1 MDIIE
6 AISNLP
12 LETLAALA
20 AGYLGYRLAYVGLD
34 GTHRNVDTVF
44 GIIVFATIG
53 MATSALVS
61 ELDYDR
67 PWPQVSGLPVALL
80 AAMVWRGK
88 LSAWVSTALRLARIS
103 TSDQHLTA
111 WDTVRSNP
119 RDGVTAVLAVLDDGS
134 AVASDDIRRFAG
146 LPNGPCVFGTDGSL
160 ALFVTRFRE
169 RGSLEWTDI
178 EVHDPGYGNV
188 MTVFSADQIRER
200 RVYFGISDRV

>member
-53 MATSALVS
+53 MATSSWVIGLGYS
-61 ELDYDR
+61 R
-67 PWPQVSGLPVALL
+67 PWPQVAGLPVALV
-80 AAMVWRGK
+80 AAIVWRGK
-88 LSAWVSTALRLARIS
+88 LSAWIATALRLARIS

-119 RDGVTAVLAVLDDGS
+119 SNGITAVLAILDDGS
-134 AVASDDIRRFAG
+134 AVASDDIRRFAR

-169 RGSLEWTDI
+169 PGSLAWMDI
-178 EVHDPGYGNV
+178 DVHDPGYGDV
-188 MTVFSADQIRER
+188 MTVFPADRIRER